1 MKSHGFPKIYAV
13 GSTEVQDVFDGVVE
27 ITEKVDGS
35 CIGFGKID
43 GELVIRSKN
52 KELNLDKPE
61 SMFVGAVLH
70 IKAIADRL
78 PDNLFFYGE
87 CVSKPRHNV
96 LTYGRAPK
104 GLIALFAV
112 VDTKP
117 EYQGHPD
124 LVPPEVKGPKFHT
137 HGYISDWAREL
148 DMEAVQV
155 LWDKEVPESFR
166 NDSNSFFKSLMEK
179 ESSLGG
185 KMEGIVIKNYNKP
198 QILHGRYCPITV
210 AKLVSDDF
218 KEVKVSKINRAG
230 KVSKLDELMSFYRTE
245 ARWHKAIQ
253 HLAESGSLNYN
264 ATDIGPLIR
273 EVHKDL
279 IEECAN
285 SFKEALFNLLY
296 KQWLGAAS
304 EGFAEYYKHYLMER
318 ANEESSTAAD

>member
-1 MKSHGFPKIYAV
+1 MKSHGYPKIYAV
-13 GSTEVQDVFDGVVE
+13 GSAEVQNVFDGPVE

-35 CIGFGKID
+35 CLGFGKID
-43 GELVIRSKN
+43 GELIIRSKN
-52 KELNLDKPE
+52 KELNLNKPE

-78 PDNLFFYGE
+78 PDDIFFYGE

-104 GLIALFAV
+104 GLVCLFAAV
-112 VDTKP
+112 QTVDDGIVFLHHNRIT
-117 EYQGHPD
+117 E
-124 LVPPEVKGPKFHT
+124 
-137 HGYISDWAREL
+137 WAKTL
-148 DMEAVQV
+148 DMEVVQV

-166 NDSNSFFKSLMEK
+166 NDSNSFFKSLLEK

-185 KMEGIVIKNYNKP
+185 RMEGIVVKNYNQP
-198 QILHGRYCPITV
+198 QNLHGRSCPITV

-218 KEVKVSKINRAG
+218 KEIKVSKINRAG
-230 KVSKLDELMSFYRTE
+230 KMTKLDELLALYKTE

-253 HLAESGSLNYN
+253 HLAENGELNYN

-279 IEECAN
+279 MEECAN
-285 SFKEALFNLLY
+285 SFKEALFGLLY

-304 EGFAEYYKHYLMER
+304 EGFANYYKQYLIQRSLE
-318 ANEESSTAAD
+318 AEEKDVA